1 MIKSRIYYVSV
12 YFQYVLPIH
21 FILLKHSDTK
31 HILLNISK
39 SKGNRTMKFG
49 QSIEYNMK
57 SIFLENLMQIMV
69 EKLKK
74 SFLEKIK
81 IEHIFGSTVCNFVQF
96 VFTVCASRG
105 LRKYI

>member
-1 MIKSRIYYVSV
+1 
-12 YFQYVLPIH
+12 
-21 FILLKHSDTK
+21 
-31 HILLNISK
+31 
-39 SKGNRTMKFG
+39 
-49 QSIEYNMK
+49 
-57 SIFLENLMQIMV
+57 MQIMV